1 MMGRPV
7 RGVLLAATTL
17 LCVGLFGASAASATT
32 ALPLKCGE
40 VVEESVTLTANL
52 NNCPGNGLIVGGE
65 NITINLAGHTIS
77 GSNGSK
83 NGVDSEFHSNVTI
96 ENGTVRGFGE
106 SGILVVAGEN
116 VTINNI
122 AANGNGGVGILTILV
137 GGTTSIARS
146 TANGNGADGIDGIG
160 DQNISIA
167 GSTANGNAGEGIG
180 ALGYEV
186 SIAGS
191 TANGN
196 GGNGIHPIGEAA
208 SVKISVAGS
217 TANGNGRDGIL
228 IESGVATLTMTT
240 TNGNGGHGVVA
251 PSGATASGAKASGN
265 GTPPQCVNVVCDPPA
280 MRQGGPHRRRT

>member
-1 MMGRPV
+1 MTRRP
-7 RGVLLAATTL
+7 VLLAATALLTL
-17 LCVGLFGASAASATT
+17 CAGLFGASAAGATT
-32 ALPLKCGE
+32 PLPLKCGE

-52 NNCPGNGLIVGGE
+52 NNCPGDGLIVGGE
-65 NITINLAGHTIS
+65 DITINLAGHTIS
-77 GSNGSK
+77 GSTGSM

-106 SGILVVAGEN
+106 SVLVVAGEN
-116 VTINNI
+116 VTINKI
-122 AANGNGGVGILTILV
+122 ASNGNGGVGILTILV
-137 GGTTSIARS
+137 GGTASITGS

-160 DQNISIA
+160 DQKISIA

-191 TANGN
+191 TASGN
-196 GGNGIHPIGEAA
+196 GGNGIHAIGEEAR
-208 SVKISVAGS
+208 VKISVAGS

-228 IESGVATLTMTT
+228 IESGLATLTMTT

-251 PSGATASGAKASGN
+251 PPGATASGAKASGN
-265 GTPPQCVNVVCDPPA
+265 GTPPQCVNVVCDPPRV
-280 MRQGGPHRRRT
+280 RQGGPNLAHA